1 MVSKGIPKRCW
12 SLTTLRRL
20 EEVALPKLDRC
31 LQNDRLLIHVCEVLL
46 NSHRHLVG
54 SAEVIP
60 NDGSLQI
67 FFVRWWLQP
76 ERTTYKLHNT
86 RFTFKFLL
94 HIVISQC
101 FSWRCI
107 FPSKLK
113 CAAAALKSRTRQQ
126 SWTAV
131 ASYGRCKAVSQAKL
145 KCSFIKD
152 AKGCTPSSIS
162 FQFSMFY
169 LFCKYPIISVG
180 HRQSVR
186 HSPLICQRPFF
197 YFLAWNVFPNVTSEA
212 SFMLLLL

>member
-101 FSWRCI
+101 FSWCCTFCIEAYMCRCRPEVTYKAAI
-107 FPSKLK
+107 LDCSGLLWPMQGCFP
-113 CAAAALKSRTRQQ
+113 
-126 SWTAV
+126 
-131 ASYGRCKAVSQAKL
+131 GQA
-145 KCSFIKD
+145 
-152 AKGCTPSSIS
+152 
-162 FQFSMFY
+162 Q
-169 LFCKYPIISVG
+169 
-180 HRQSVR
+180 
-186 HSPLICQRPFF
+186 
-197 YFLAWNVFPNVTSEA
+197 
-212 SFMLLLL
+212 MLLY